1 MAEMRK
7 NHEWGKKIMWALIN
21 SALSTA
27 VQPTEEKNSK
37 IS

>member
-7 NHEWGKKIMWALIN
+7 NHEWGENNVALIN

-27 VQPTEEKNSK
+27 VQPTEEKNSR